1 MQYFIVS
8 YDNPFMITHT
18 LSMKCSASLMY
29 VSSDTDWCYH
39 NIVFFTTGTTLS
51 PVDELR
57 STYNHDLSLKYF
69 IVYVIINVYVK
80 QI

>member
-18 LSMKCSASLMY
+18 LSMRCSASLMY
-29 VSSDTDWCYH
+29 VSSD
-39 NIVFFTTGTTLS
+39 
-51 PVDELR
+51 
-57 STYNHDLSLKYF
+57 NHDLSLNYF
-69 IVYVIINVYVK
+69 IVYVIFNVYVK